1 MAKNWKQSEFSAQ
14 PIYTMDCFVAIKKT
28 VRTIAG
34 NLEGF
39 PWGAAEGEKQD
50 ADDAA

>member
-1 MAKNWKQSEFSAQ
+1 
-14 PIYTMDCFVAIKKT
+14 MDHFVAIKKT

-39 PWGAAEGEKQD
+39 PCGTGDWEKQD
-50 ADDAA
+50 ADDVA